1 MPGFTH
7 LHTASGFSLRYGAS
21 HPERLAERAAE
32 RGMDALALTD
42 RDGLSGAIRF
52 AKAAVAAGVRP
63 LFGTELAVAG
73 HGTAPVAPVRRRTPV
88 RGGAFLDESAAR
100 AVFLARDGAAG
111 WAALCRL
118 VSAAHADR
126 AGNPAHAGQPVLP
139 WSALETATDGLHV
152 LLGPDSEVGR
162 ALAEGRPDR
171 AARLLAPWRELYG
184 DALRLEV
191 VDHGRTDSGPGSRR
205 LAAHT
210 LGFAVDQ
217 GIRAVLTN
225 AVRYADPGQGPVAD
239 ILDSARRL
247 VPLDRHHPEAWDT
260 GERWLKDT
268 AAMSR
273 TAERIAEAAGFR
285 RDLAHRLLTMTEETA
300 AGCLV
305 DPEDD
310 IGLGHIHFPESR
322 LVGAGHRTAAR
333 VLRSRCAAGMVL
345 RGYDRDRERWARL
358 HDELRTIERLGYPSY
373 FLTVAQVVDDVR
385 KMGIRVA
392 ARGSGAGS
400 LVNHLLGIAHAD
412 PVEHGLLME
421 RFLSER
427 RAALP
432 DIDIDVESARRLEV
446 YRAIFDRFGAER
458 VATVSMPETYR
469 VRHAVRDVG
478 AALGMDPAH
487 VDRLAK
493 SFPHIRA
500 RDARAALAELPELRG
515 VREAGGERLWQL
527 VEALDALPRGIA
539 MHPCGVLLSDATL
552 RGRTPVVPTSG
563 EGFPMSQFDK
573 DDVEDLGL
581 LKLDVLGVRMQ
592 SAMAHAVAE
601 IGRATGRRIDLDD
614 PAQVPPGDPATYHL
628 IRSTETLGCFQ
639 IESPGQR
646 DLIGR
651 LQPATFHDL
660 VVDISLFRP
669 GPVAADMVRPFIEAR
684 HGRKPARYPHPDL
697 EEPLRETYGV
707 VVFHEQIIET
717 LRIMT
722 GCARDEADEKR
733 RALSDP
739 EGQDGVHAW
748 FAEHAERRG
757 YPPEA
762 IARTWEIVEAFGAYG
777 FCKAHAVAFAVP
789 TYQSAWL
796 KAHHPAAFYAGLLTH
811 DPGMY
816 PKRLL
821 LADARRRGVPVLP
834 LDVNRSGVEHR
845 IELVSDGGV
854 GPGEG
859 RRGGAAGAG
868 VSSVGAAGAGA
879 GAGADAGAAG
889 AGSSGVGAPRSRAGV
904 SDGSGGS
911 GGSGAGDPG
920 ADAPGVGEWTGVME
934 GRAGVGDVEPLRV
947 EGGVPLGDGSA
958 APGVW
963 GLRLALSD
971 VHGMSEAEARR
982 IEAGQPY
989 HSLQDLWQRAHPSRP
1004 VAERLAKVGALD
1016 AFGAN
1021 RRDLLLHIAE
1031 LHHRQRHA
1039 PGGQL
1044 TLPGRAVG
1052 AGRDGSAGR
1061 GAIGQET
1068 VTDVVE
1074 PVGLPDLS
1082 DVERLSAELGV
1093 LGMDASRH
1101 LMADHREFLA
1111 ELGALPARMLRDAR
1125 NGETVLVAGAKAAT
1139 QTPPI
1144 RSGRRV
1150 IFTTLDDSTGL
1161 VDCAFFDAPPGP
1173 GGPGGTPSPLAACAH
1188 TVFHSWLLLVRG
1200 TVQRRGPRSLSVV
1213 GEAAWNLAELA
1224 ELRREGGLE
1233 AVTARLA
1240 EGPERTVG
1248 RPGEGAGE
1256 PDGSGD
1262 GSCGADGSGEGSG
1275 GLDASGDRSGEAEK
1289 AEDAAAGRTIRLE
1302 TGYEMHPWAD
1312 LQPPGE
1318 RAATGRKL
1326 WHSSPGSAG

>member
-1 MPGFTH
+1 MSGFTH

-42 RDGLSGAIRF
+42 RDGLSGAVRF
-52 AKAAVAAGVRP
+52 AKAAAAAGIRP
-63 LFGTELAVAG
+63 LFGTGLAVAG
-73 HGTAPVAPVRRRTPV
+73 RPSAAAPAARRRTPV

-126 AGNPAHAGQPVLP
+126 AERPVLP
-139 WSALETATDGLHV
+139 WHALESAADGLTV
-152 LLGPDSEVGR
+152 LLGPDSDVGR
-162 ALAEGRPDR
+162 ALAAGRPDR
-171 AARLLAPWRELYG
+171 AARIVAPWRELYG
-184 DALRLEV
+184 DALRLEI
-191 VDHGRTDSGPGSRR
+191 VDHGRDGSGPGSLR
-205 LAAHT
+205 LAART

-239 ILDSARRL
+239 VLDSARRL
-247 VPLDRHHPEAWDT
+247 VPVDRHRPEARDT
-260 GERWLKDT
+260 GERWLKDA
-268 AAMSR
+268 AAMRR
-273 TAERIAEAAGFR
+273 TAGRIAEAAGFR
-285 RDLAHRLLTMTEETA
+285 HDLAHRLLTMTEETA
-300 AGCLV
+300 GACRV

-310 IGLGHIHFPESR
+310 LGLGRVHFPEPR

-345 RGYDRDRERWARL
+345 RGYDRDREHWTRL
-358 HDELRTIERLGYPSY
+358 NEELRTIERLGYPSY
-373 FLTVAQVVDDVR
+373 FLTVARVVDDIR
-385 KMGIRVA
+385 EMGIRVA

-400 LVNHLLGIAHAD
+400 LVNHLLGITHAD
-412 PVEHGLLME
+412 PVAHGLLME

-446 YRAIFDRFGAER
+446 YRAIFDRFGAAR

-478 AALGMDPAH
+478 AALGMDPAR

-493 SFPHIRA
+493 AFPHIRA

-515 VREAGGERLWQL
+515 VAAAGSERLWQL

-539 MHPCGVLLSDATL
+539 MHPCGVLLSDASL
-552 RGRTPVVPTSG
+552 LDRTPVVPTTHG
-563 EGFPMSQFDK
+563 AGPEGTGGDGRGSTPIVMSQFDK
-573 DDVEDLGL
+573 EDVEDLGL

-592 SAMAHAVAE
+592 SAMAHAVTE
-601 IGRATGRRIDLDD
+601 IGRATGRRLDLDD
-614 PAQVPPGDPATYHL
+614 PAQVPPDDRATYDL

-646 DLIGR
+646 DLVGR
-651 LQPATFHDL
+651 LQPGTFHDL

-684 HGRKPARYPHPDL
+684 HGRRAVRYPHPDL
-697 EEPLRETYGV
+697 AEPLRETYGV

-722 GCARDEADEKR
+722 GCARDEADERR
-733 RALSDP
+733 RALSQP
-739 EGQDGVHAW
+739 EAQEKVRAW
-748 FAEHAERRG
+748 FVARAERRG
-757 YPPEA
+757 YAPEV
-762 IARTWEIVEAFGAYG
+762 IAHTWEIVEAFGAYG

-834 LDVNRSGVEHR
+834 LDVNRSAITHR
-845 IELVSDGGV
+845 IELVS
-854 GPGEG
+854 
-859 RRGGAAGAG
+859 
-868 VSSVGAAGAGA
+868 
-879 GAGADAGAAG
+879 G
-889 AGSSGVGAPRSRAGV
+889 AGSVSGPVAAASG
-904 SDGSGGS
+904 DGSG
-911 GGSGAGDPG
+911 
-920 ADAPGVGEWTGVME
+920 
-934 GRAGVGDVEPLRV
+934 
-947 EGGVPLGDGSA
+947 
-958 APGVW
+958 VW
-963 GLRLALSD
+963 GVRLALSD
-971 VHGMSEAEARR
+971 VYGMSEAEARR
-982 IEAGQPY
+982 IADGQPY
-989 HSLQDLWQRAHPSRP
+989 TSLQDLWQRARPSRP
-1004 VAERLAKVGALD
+1004 VAERLARVGALD

-1031 LHHRQRHA
+1031 LHHRRRSA
-1039 PGGQL
+1039 PAGQL
-1044 TLPGRAVG
+1044 TLPGRAIDAGDPGGDGGTAGGG
-1052 AGRDGSAGR
+1052 AAVRAAAAD
-1061 GAIGQET
+1061 T
-1068 VTDVVE
+1068 VE

-1082 DVERLSAELGV
+1082 DTERLSAELGV

-1101 LMADHREFLA
+1101 LMADHQEFLA
-1111 ELGALPARMLRDAR
+1111 ELGALPARLLRDAGH
-1125 NGETVLVAGAKAAT
+1125 GETVLVAGAKAAT

-1161 VDCAFFDAPPGP
+1161 VDCAFFDAAPGS
-1173 GGPGGTPSPLAACAH
+1173 GGPGDTPSPLEVCAH

-1213 GEAAWNLAELA
+1213 GAAAWNLAELA

-1240 EGPERTVG
+1240 AGPDQAAGPPAEPGDHEGPGEAAGAGEAEERTG
-1248 RPGEGAGE
+1248 EESREPAETEGAGGT
-1256 PDGSGD
+1256 DGSG
-1262 GSCGADGSGEGSG
+1262 GAGH
-1275 GLDASGDRSGEAEK
+1275 
-1289 AEDAAAGRTIRLE
+1289 AAGAGAPGGAAGPVAAPPRTIRLP
-1302 TGYEMHPWAD
+1302 TGYELHPWAD